1 MPKLLATFAALVA
14 VSFSHILVAPAVA
27 QPYPSRAIRIVVP
40 FGAGSATDLLARAI
54 GQHMSQSLGQSV
66 VIDNKP
72 GADGAI
78 AALDVKRSAPDGHT
92 LLMGTNSPLVVAYH
106 LQKQPTYDPIRD
118 FTPISYCGSAI
129 FFIAVHPSVPAKT
142 LPEFFAYAKANPKK
156 VKYATGNTLSIVAS
170 ALLASRTD
178 VEMLQ
183 IPYKSEPQAVSE
195 LIMGATDMIIGT
207 YSTLAG
213 HIREGKIRALATILP
228 ERTSLFPDVPSIVE
242 TGIGKLPISPWG
254 ALFGPAGIPKEIVDK
269 LAKEVQV
276 ILAKPEVQD
285 QILKLGLSTRSSTPE
300 ELAKFLNEEL
310 VAWGKA
316 MKDAGLEPQ

>member
-1 MPKLLATFAALVA
+1 MRKLLATIATLVTISLSVAGPAAGQA
-14 VSFSHILVAPAVA
+14 
-27 QPYPSRAIRIVVP
+27 YPSKTIRIVVP
-40 FGAGSATDLLARAI
+40 FGAGSATDVLARAL
-54 GQHMSQSLGQSV
+54 GHHMSQSLGQSV

-78 AALDVKRSAPDGHT
+78 AAMEVKRSAPDGYT

-106 LQKQPTYDPIRD
+106 LQKQPTYDPIKD
-118 FTPISYCGSAI
+118 FSPISYCGSAI
-129 FFIAVHPSVPAKT
+129 FFVAVHPSVPAKT
-142 LPEFFAYAKANPKK
+142 LPEFFAHAKANPKK
-156 VKYATGNTLSIVAS
+156 IKYATGNTLSIVAT
-170 ALLASRTD
+170 AVLTSRTS
-178 VEMLQ
+178 VEMQQ

-213 HIREGKIRALATILP
+213 HIREGKVRALATILP
-228 ERTSLFPDVPSIVE
+228 ERTSLFPEVPSIVE
-242 TGIGKLPISPWG
+242 TGMEKLPINPWG
-254 ALFGPAGIPKEIVDK
+254 ALFGPAGLPKDIVDK

-276 ILAKPEVQD
+276 ILAKPEVKD

-300 ELAKFLNEEL
+300 ELGAFLKDEL
-310 VAWGKA
+310 AAWGKA